1 MDLRPYTCFFAN
13 CAFVDNPFSNRQLW
27 VGHLEIEHGFGP
39 AWEGTK
45 CPLCLEHTES
55 GKGAVLTHFARHMED
70 IALAA
75 LPRGVDS
82 DVESD
87 SETSRS
93 DSVRRLEITMD
104 QNMRG
109 IGGWLES
116 YRTPDHAPQL
126 EVLFNKNGGVAN
138 MDPGPDILRERQEEK
153 SLDGIAYYDPV
164 YERYRDT
171 HKPDVNLNS
180 SNPRQTTEST
190 DMKLQEVANSPPAP
204 LMRNDDGNEVSDR
217 PSMSI
222 RDIELRKRTIKKR
235 SSQMVKRLSGIK
247 TRNQRAYEA
256 QDTFKKAVDPD
267 EGEDE
272 ANHEPQRL
280 TLKCKSC
287 REDKKIVICSR
298 IPIA

>member
-39 AWEGTK
+39 TWEGIQ
-45 CPLCLEHTES
+45 CPLCLEHTEN

-87 SETSRS
+87 SETSVRS
-93 DSVRRLEITMD
+93 DSVRGLETTVDEYI
-104 QNMRG
+104 RG
-109 IGGWLES
+109 IGGSLES
-116 YRTPDHAPQL
+116 SPAPNHAPQPK
-126 EVLFNKNGGVAN
+126 VSFDKNQGGAN
-138 MDPGPDILRERQEEK
+138 MDPGPNILREGQEEK
-153 SLDGIAYYDPV
+153 SPGAIAYYDPV

-171 HKPDVNLNS
+171 HKPDGDLS
-180 SNPRQTTEST
+180 SSSPRQTTEST
-190 DMKLQEVANSPPAP
+190 DIKLQEAANPSPAL

-217 PSMSI
+217 PPMSI
-222 RDIELRKRTIKKR
+222 RDVEPRKRTNR
-235 SSQMVKRLSGIK
+235 
-247 TRNQRAYEA
+247 RNPQLVEWRAERKAQKQRAFEA
-256 QDTFKKAVDPD
+256 QNTFKKAVDLN
-267 EGEDE
+267 EGGNE
-272 ANHEPQRL
+272 ANREPRRPISRCNN
-280 TLKCKSC
+280 CK
-287 REDKKIVICSR
+287 EDKKSVICSQ